1 MSADQHPDQHPDR
14 RLAPPP
20 SLAERAADAVRAMIL
35 GGEVLPG
42 ERLVESRLTEQ
53 LGVSRPPVR
62 EALQQLEHEGLVV
75 ASGRR
80 GMAVRRL
87 TRHDVY
93 EIVTLRDDLE
103 QLAVRLA
110 LPVTD
115 EARLAPLSDA
125 LADLEQAG
133 AQGLGTA
140 ALVERG
146 FAFHLALVALSGHQR
161 LVATYRDL
169 GLQVRLCMSAN
180 VASRAHEDAAG
191 NAARHRLLLEVVRA
205 GDVEAA
211 LAALAD
217 HGHRSFLATVV
228 DGLPG
233 GSPAS
238 DAWLAR
244 VSARAEGHA

>member
-1 MSADQHPDQHPDR
+1 MTDR

-75 ASGRR
+75 PSGRR
-80 GMAVRRL
+80 GLAVRTL

-93 EIVTLRDDLE
+93 EIVTLRDSLE

-115 EARLAPLSDA
+115 AARLAPLVAA
-125 LADLEQAG
+125 LADLEDG
-133 AQGLGTA
+133 AARGLGNA

-146 FAFHLALVALSGHQR
+146 FAFHLALVALSGHRR

-180 VASRAHEDAAG
+180 VASRTHEDAAG
-191 NAARHRLLLEVVRA
+191 NAARHRVLLDAVRA
-205 GDVEAA
+205 GDPDAA
-211 LAALAD
+211 LVALAD
-217 HGHRSFLATVV
+217 HGHRSFLASVV

-233 GSPAS
+233 GSPES
-238 DAWLAR
+238 EAWLAR
-244 VSARAEGHA
+244 ASEGAEGHA